1 MAILLFGNQNLMIK
15 KQLKKIV
22 NDIFQGEEANTIE
35 FNGYENS
42 LDEVR
47 NECEQLSLICDKKVV
62 IVKDAYYL
70 SSEKP
75 TKKILVD
82 NNETNIIKYLDN
94 ENELTTL
101 IFILNSSK
109 INQKSNIFKKI
120 KEKGK
125 IYELKD
131 VSKEE
136 WPLFVK
142 KYFESRKI
150 SIEQKAI
157 DEIVLRSQNDLNI
170 FNNEVNKLILYK
182 MNDIKYEDVDKIF
195 TKPLED
201 NAFEFVNALLSDDK
215 EKAYKIYK
223 ELRITSGIEPVI
235 LMNLITS
242 QLIFYDLVYSLDKE
256 NYSESK
262 IASKLDSHPYRVK
275 MTLRN
280 LRSVDG
286 LKIKKALNDLFILDK
301 KIKHN
306 EVDRFYNFELFIL
319 NF

>member
-1 MAILLFGNQNLMIK
+1 MALLLFGNQNLMIK

-22 NDIFQGEEANTIE
+22 KDIFNDEEINLVE

-42 LDEVR
+42 LDEIK
-47 NECEQLSLICDKKVV
+47 NECDQFSLISNKKVV
-62 IVKDAYYL
+62 VVKDAYYL

-75 TKKILVD
+75 TKKIAV
-82 NNETNIIKYLDN
+82 NNDETNILKYLDD
-94 ENELTTL
+94 ENSLTTL
-101 IFILNSSK
+101 IFIVNTSK
-109 INQKSNIFKKI
+109 INQKSNLYKKI

-142 KYFESRKI
+142 KYFESKNI
-150 SIEQKAI
+150 TIEQKAI
-157 DEIVLRSQNDLNI
+157 DEIVIRSQNDLNV

-182 MNDIKYEDVDKIF
+182 MNNITYEDVDKIF

-201 NAFEFVNALLSDDK
+201 NAFEFVNALLSDNK
-215 EKAYKIYK
+215 EKAYSIYK
-223 ELRITSGIEPVI
+223 ELRVTNGIEPVI
-235 LMNLITS
+235 LMNLIAN
-242 QLIFYDLVYSLDKE
+242 QLIFYDLVYTLDKA
-256 NYSESK
+256 NYSENK
-262 IASKLDSHPYRVK
+262 IAAKLDAHPYRVK
-275 MTLRN
+275 MTLKN
-280 LRSVDG
+280 LRSFNG
-286 LKIKKALNDLFILDK
+286 GKIKKALNNLYILDK
-301 KIKHN
+301 RIKHN

>member
-1 MAILLFGNQNLMIK
+1 MALLLFGNQNLMIK

-22 NDIFQGEEANTIE
+22 KDIFNDEEINLVE

-42 LDEVR
+42 LDEIK
-47 NECEQLSLICDKKVV
+47 NECDQFSLISDKKVV
-62 IVKDAYYL
+62 VVKDAYYL

-75 TKKILVD
+75 TKKIAV
-82 NNETNIIKYLDN
+82 NNDETNILKYLDD
-94 ENELTTL
+94 ENSLTTL
-101 IFILNSSK
+101 IFIVNTSK
-109 INQKSNIFKKI
+109 INQKSNLYKKI

-142 KYFESRKI
+142 KYFESKNI
-150 SIEQKAI
+150 TIEQKAI
-157 DEIVLRSQNDLNI
+157 DEIVIRSQNDLNV

-182 MNDIKYEDVDKIF
+182 MNNITYEDVDKIF

-201 NAFEFVNALLSDDK
+201 NAFEFVNALLSDNK
-215 EKAYKIYK
+215 EKAYSIYK
-223 ELRITSGIEPVI
+223 ELRVTNGIEPVI
-235 LMNLITS
+235 LMNLIAN
-242 QLIFYDLVYSLDKE
+242 QLIFYDLVYTLDKA
-256 NYSESK
+256 NYSENK
-262 IASKLDSHPYRVK
+262 IAAKLDAHPYRVK
-275 MTLRN
+275 MTLKN
-280 LRSVDG
+280 LRSFNG
-286 LKIKKALNDLFILDK
+286 GKIKKALNDLYILDK
-301 KIKHN
+301 RIKHN